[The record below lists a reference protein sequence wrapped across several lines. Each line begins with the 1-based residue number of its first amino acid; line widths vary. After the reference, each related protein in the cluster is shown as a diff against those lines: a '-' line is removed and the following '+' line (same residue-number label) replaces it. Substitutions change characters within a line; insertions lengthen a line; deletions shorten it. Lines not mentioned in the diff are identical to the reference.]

1 MHDLDPVSCLQ
12 TLRGVQSAGH
22 YLAVYFDR
30 HPAFGQ
36 TFCAK
41 QIGQAAACFDG
52 FILAVQLD
60 FHGHIL
66 PHRPVY
72 DATQRERGQAK

>member
-12 TLRGVQSAGH
+12 TLRGVQSAGD
-22 YLAVYFDR
+22 YLAVYFDGY
-30 HPAFGQ
+30 PAFGQ
-36 TFCAK
+36 TFGAQ

-52 FILAVQLD
+52 SMLAVQLD
-60 FHGHIL
+60 FHARIL